1 MEGAAQLLT
10 DGFAGSP
17 LLGEE
22 RKKGEGEGA
31 QGRQRDELLLRRP
44 GSVWAGSSGSS
55 PSCPGVSIAMDGLH
69 SADACFSLG
78 RAMSPQVRPPI
89 GPPDVGR

>member
-22 RKKGEGEGA
+22 RKKGEEEGA
-31 QGRQRDELLLRRP
+31 QGRDELLFRWP
-44 GSVWAGSSGSS
+44 GSMRAGSSGLS

-69 SADACFSLG
+69 SGDACFSLG